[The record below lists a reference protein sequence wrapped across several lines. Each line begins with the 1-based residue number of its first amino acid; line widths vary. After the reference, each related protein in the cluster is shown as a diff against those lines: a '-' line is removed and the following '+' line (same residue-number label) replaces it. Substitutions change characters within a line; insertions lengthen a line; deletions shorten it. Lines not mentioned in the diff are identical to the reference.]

1 MRLEFIYLVYS
12 EITGESREFPTR
24 KEADA
29 FVKFA
34 KKEDKRNR
42 IDKRWKQV
50 REERY
55 YD

>member
-12 EITGESREFPTR
+12 DVTGESREFSTR
-24 KEADA
+24 KEADD
-29 FVKFA
+29 FIKYA
-34 KKEDKRNR
+34 KKEDRKNR

-55 YD
+55 YE